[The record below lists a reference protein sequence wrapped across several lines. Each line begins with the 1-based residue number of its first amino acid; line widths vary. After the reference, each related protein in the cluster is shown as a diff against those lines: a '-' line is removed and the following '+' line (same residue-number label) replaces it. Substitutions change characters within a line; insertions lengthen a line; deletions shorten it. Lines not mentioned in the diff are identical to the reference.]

1 MRVPL
6 ANFRRS
12 HRRTA
17 ATLGLLAI
25 AALWLVGVRAQSN
38 QLRLVSTAWPPFTN
52 APGQPRF
59 ALDLVET
66 ALGRI
71 GVTTTTTIVDAAQF
85 TPALLTGQ
93 FDGSAAAWKDP
104 ERERVL
110 LFSQPYLENRL
121 ILVGRQGADV
131 SARSLADLKGKRV
144 AIVDGYA
151 YGDTVD
157 NSGPTFVRSGSEE
170 DSLKQLL
177 SSAADYTLMDD
188 LVVKYITE
196 HYASEARTR
205 LQIGVTPLITRQ
217 LFFAVRRSRPD
228 AQAIIDRFNSQVR
241 AMIVDHTYHR
251 LLHVNWIRADVNGD
265 GLVEFVPQS
274 DTAGPLE
281 PQSAYSIFSVDPT
294 TPEPRTEP
302 ERRYYVGGN
311 IYTQWATVPDRYK
324 SVDTQRPDPT
334 QPGGSTA
341 SIFTFSW

>member
-6 ANFRRS
+6 AKRRRNG
-12 HRRTA
+12 RRTA
-17 ATLGLLAI
+17 TILGLLAI
-25 AALWLVGVRAQSN
+25 AALSLVVVRAQTN

-59 ALDLVET
+59 ALDLVEA

-71 GVTTTTTIVDAAQF
+71 GVTTSTTIVDAAQF

-144 AIVDGYA
+144 AIVEGYA

-157 NSGPTFVRSGSEE
+157 NSGPTFVRSISEE

-177 SSAADYTLMDD
+177 SSAVDYTLMDD
-188 LVVKYITE
+188 LVVKYIAD

-205 LQIGVTPLITRQ
+205 LQIGVIPMITRQ

-228 AQAIIDRFNSQVR
+228 AQVLVDRFNSQVR

-274 DTAGPLE
+274 DSAGPVE
-281 PQSAYSIFSVDPT
+281 PQSAYSIFSADPT
-294 TPEPRTEP
+294 TPEPRSEP

-334 QPGGSTA
+334 NPGGSTA